1 MKIKLFFAFAL
12 FSILL
17 ISCREDNNPV
27 ENDEQIIST
36 GFSDARVGEIF
47 EENCTTSGCHGGT
60 NPANGLSLETHGNL
74 LLGSSSRKVGETS
87 NGGGAVVVPY
97 EPEKSLLYR
106 MISGETTPVMP
117 LGRNLL
123 DAADVEIIKTWI
135 EQGARDEND
144 VVPELSGTDD
154 VYVCSQNA
162 DYINV
167 IDGELKNVLRTI
179 STDFIAENDAP
190 HMVKYSD
197 GFIYATTIKS
207 GKLLKIN
214 GSNFQ
219 IVTAVEGLGYPGMIQ
234 IDGSAGLAYVSRSST
249 APGTYSTIY
258 KIDINNMELLE
269 EIVLPVEGIPHGIA
283 LTADGSKLYVA
294 NLTKNR
300 VSVVNTSNG
309 ELITDVSLDS
319 ETDHQPMQAALSP
332 DDKYLYIS
340 ARGSGK
346 LLVLD
351 TDNMEVISS
360 VGIGMGPMHIATSS
374 DGSKIYLPAMMAGT
388 VSVVDFDGSNWTKTN
403 EISHPAMKMPHGCD
417 ITSDDRYLYVS
428 CRNTEGMYSSPYPY
442 ADGTRPGLL
451 FTIDLGT
458 ESVLKYQEIGAY
470 GSGLTIRK

>member
-1 MKIKLFFAFAL
+1 MKIKIFFALAL

-27 ENDEQIIST
+27 DNEPQFTST
-36 GFSDARVGEIF
+36 GFSDSRVGDIF
-47 EENCTTSGCHGGT
+47 KQNCTTSGCHAGT

-74 LLGSSSRKVGETS
+74 LLGSSLRKFGETS
-87 NGGGAVVVPY
+87 NGGGAVVIPY

-106 MISGETTPVMP
+106 MISGATTPTMP

-135 EQGARDEND
+135 EQGARDENNI
-144 VVPELSGTDD
+144 VPPLSGVND

-162 DYINV
+162 DYISV
-167 IDGELKNVLRTI
+167 VDGELKNVFRTI
-179 STDFIAENDAP
+179 STDFLAENDAP

-214 GSNFQ
+214 GTNFQ

-234 IDGSAGLAYVSRSST
+234 IDSDSGLAYVSRSST
-249 APGTYSTIY
+249 APGSYSTIY
-258 KIDINNMELLE
+258 KIDINNMNLLE

-283 LTADGSKLYVA
+283 LTKDGSKLYVA

-300 VSVVNTSNG
+300 VSVVSTTNG
-309 ELITDVSLDS
+309 VLLNDVSLDA
-319 ETDHQPMQAALSP
+319 EIDHQPMQAALSP

-340 ARGSGK
+340 ARGTGK
-346 LLVLD
+346 LLVID
-351 TDNMEVISS
+351 TNTMEVISS
-360 VGIGMGPMHIATSS
+360 VGIGMGPMHIAVNS
-374 DGSKIYLPAMMAGT
+374 DGSKIYLPAMMTGT
-388 VSVVDFDGSNWTKTN
+388 VNTVSFDASSWTKTN
-403 EISHPAMKMPHGCD
+403 EITHPAMKMPHGCD
-417 ITSDDRYLYVS
+417 ITGDDKYLYVS

-442 ADGTRPGLL
+442 ADETKPGLL
-451 FTIDLGT
+451 FTIDLTT
-458 ESVLKYQEIGAY
+458 EKVLKYQEIGAY
-470 GSGLTIRK
+470 GSGLTVRK